1 MLCTENSATLKRT
14 THAVVRVSSLVLSFS
29 LSFSLSLESKVNAK
43 VVSKL
48 SRERVLWR
56 KVFRVFDGVPQ
67 RERESVFAQ
76 RARKSTTTRD
86 STTCC
91 VRRKECICE
100 LNFCFRSK
108 EEVVLS

>member
-1 MLCTENSATLKRT
+1 MCSVQRTLQYSSALLKTR
-14 THAVVRVSSLVLSFS
+14 VRVSSLVLSFS

-67 RERESVFAQ
+67 RERERAFSHNARGKARPRATLLRAAFVEKSVY
-76 RARKSTTTRD
+76 
-86 STTCC
+86 
-91 VRRKECICE
+91 V
-100 LNFCFRSK
+100 N
-108 EEVVLS
+108 